1 MFYRHCVT
9 KTSASEYLNVSKRE
23 ALTWQTEI
31 YKSFEDLKIFS
42 NYMQTRFIFISKM
55 LNHL

>member
-31 YKSFEDLKIFS
+31 YKSYKYWKQFS
-42 NYMQTRFIFISKM
+42 NYT
-55 LNHL
+55 L